1 MKKFL
6 IAMTAAAILFAPSG
20 KVFADVPVPEDIFK
34 WVLSTAR
41 GNYFFNQQQAGY
53 YVRPDDTIDLN
64 ILIVP
69 TICTYDEVQIQDV
82 VQKRRW
88 NMLSTTGY
96 GDLVGRADYLKFNL
110 ELGTVQ
116 VTERVDL
123 DHTFTALDTDKS
135 GSPVALSSLSENDIN
150 CKFYRAILSWA
161 KENHDMLVARSRGRL
176 KESDKKM
183 KPEKLP
189 IARIPL
195 PGVKKA
201 ITE

>member
-6 IAMTAAAILFAPSG
+6 IAMTAAAILFAPSE
-20 KVFADVPVPEDIFK
+20 KVFADVSVPENIFK

-53 YVRPDDTIDLN
+53 YVRPDNTIDLN

-69 TICTYDEVQIQDV
+69 TICTYDEVQIEDV

-88 NMLSTTGY
+88 NMLSTNGY

-110 ELGTVQ
+110 EAGTVQ
-116 VTERVDL
+116 VIERVDL
-123 DHTFTALDTDKS
+123 DHTFSPLDNDKS
-135 GSPVALSSLSENDIN
+135 GSPVALSSFAENDIN
-150 CKFYRAILSWA
+150 CRFYRAILSWA
-161 KENHDMLVARSRGRL
+161 KEHHDTLVARSRGKLR
-176 KESDKKM
+176 EADKKI
-183 KPEKLP
+183 KSEHLP
-189 IARIPL
+189 IAQIPL

-201 ITE
+201 VKE